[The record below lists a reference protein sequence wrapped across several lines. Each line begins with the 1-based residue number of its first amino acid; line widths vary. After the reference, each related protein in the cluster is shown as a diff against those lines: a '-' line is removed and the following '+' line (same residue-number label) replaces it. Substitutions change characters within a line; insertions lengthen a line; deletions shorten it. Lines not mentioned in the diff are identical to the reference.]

1 MRLQH
6 WSVPNGKNRNKLKIS
21 FINLSVFDG
30 VLTCFI
36 FHLFGGILVLDITGI
51 DIAAIVTGFG
61 SLGGCIAAG
70 VKAIKSGNEAR
81 AAKAQ
86 TELIQEQRKAQT
98 ELRDEQV
105 QELKTGLAVV
115 QEQIKTHAN
124 RLNDGDEKFE
134 AFAGELKEQNGLL
147 REILVALK
155 IKFDLPIGKELG
167 K

>member
-1 MRLQH
+1 M
-6 WSVPNGKNRNKLKIS
+6 
-21 FINLSVFDG
+21 
-30 VLTCFI
+30 
-36 FHLFGGILVLDITGI
+36 DITGI

-86 TELIQEQRKAQT
+86 TELIQEQRKTQT

-115 QEQIKTHAN
+115 QEQIKTHAT
-124 RLNDGDEKFE
+124 RLNDGDGKFE
-134 AFAGELKEQNGLL
+134 AFASELKEQNGLL

-155 IKFDLPIGKELG
+155 IKFDLPIGRVLG

>member
-1 MRLQH
+1 M
-6 WSVPNGKNRNKLKIS
+6 
-21 FINLSVFDG
+21 
-30 VLTCFI
+30 
-36 FHLFGGILVLDITGI
+36 DITGL
-51 DIAAIVTGFG
+51 DIIKFLAGLTGVITG
-61 SLGGCIAAG
+61 ITGL
-70 VKAIKSGNEAR
+70 VKAIKSTSEAKD
-81 AAKAQ
+81 AKAQ

-98 ELRDEQV
+98 VLRDEQV
-105 QELKTGLAVV
+105 QELKTGLAVM
-115 QEQIKTHAN
+115 QEQIKNHAS

>member
-1 MRLQH
+1 M
-6 WSVPNGKNRNKLKIS
+6 
-21 FINLSVFDG
+21 
-30 VLTCFI
+30 
-36 FHLFGGILVLDITGI
+36 DITGI
-51 DIAAIVTGFG
+51 DIAAVVTGCG
-61 SLGGCIAAG
+61 RLGGCIDAG

-115 QEQIKTHAN
+115 QEQIKNHAI

-134 AFAGELKEQNGLL
+134 AFASELKEQNGLL

>member
-1 MRLQH
+1 M
-6 WSVPNGKNRNKLKIS
+6 
-21 FINLSVFDG
+21 FDG

-36 FHLFGGILVLDITGI
+36 FHIFGGNLVLDITGI
-51 DIAAIVTGFG
+51 DIAAVVTGFG

-115 QEQIKTHAN
+115 QEQIKNHAS

-134 AFAGELKEQNGLL
+134 AFAGELKEQHGLL

-155 IKFDLPIGKELG
+155 IKFDLPIGMELG

>member
-1 MRLQH
+1 M
-6 WSVPNGKNRNKLKIS
+6 
-21 FINLSVFDG
+21 
-30 VLTCFI
+30 
-36 FHLFGGILVLDITGI
+36 DITGI

-61 SLGGCIAAG
+61 RLGGCIAAG

-105 QELKTGLAVV
+105 QELRTGLAVV
-115 QEQIKTHAN
+115 QEQIKNHAT

>member
-1 MRLQH
+1 M
-6 WSVPNGKNRNKLKIS
+6 
-21 FINLSVFDG
+21 
-30 VLTCFI
+30 
-36 FHLFGGILVLDITGI
+36 DITGL
-51 DIAAIVTGFG
+51 DIIKFLAGLTGVITG
-61 SLGGCIAAG
+61 ITGL
-70 VKAIKSGNEAR
+70 VKAIKSTSEAKD
-81 AAKAQ
+81 AKAQ

-98 ELRDEQV
+98 VLRDEQV

-115 QEQIKTHAN
+115 QEQIKNHAS

>member
-1 MRLQH
+1 M
-6 WSVPNGKNRNKLKIS
+6 
-21 FINLSVFDG
+21 
-30 VLTCFI
+30 
-36 FHLFGGILVLDITGI
+36 DITGL
-51 DIAAIVTGFG
+51 DIIKFLAGLTGVITG
-61 SLGGCIAAG
+61 ITGL
-70 VKAIKSGNEAR
+70 VKAIKSTGEAKD
-81 AAKAQ
+81 AKAQ

-98 ELRDEQV
+98 VLRDEQV

-115 QEQIKTHAN
+115 QEQIKNHAS

>member
-1 MRLQH
+1 M
-6 WSVPNGKNRNKLKIS
+6 
-21 FINLSVFDG
+21 
-30 VLTCFI
+30 
-36 FHLFGGILVLDITGI
+36 DITGI

-61 SLGGCIAAG
+61 SLGGCIVAG

>member
-1 MRLQH
+1 
-6 WSVPNGKNRNKLKIS
+6 
-21 FINLSVFDG
+21 
-30 VLTCFI
+30 
-36 FHLFGGILVLDITGI
+36 
-51 DIAAIVTGFG
+51 
-61 SLGGCIAAG
+61 
-70 VKAIKSGNEAR
+70 
-81 AAKAQ
+81 
-86 TELIQEQRKAQT
+86 
-98 ELRDEQV
+98 V

>member
-1 MRLQH
+1 M
-6 WSVPNGKNRNKLKIS
+6 
-21 FINLSVFDG
+21 
-30 VLTCFI
+30 
-36 FHLFGGILVLDITGI
+36 VLDITGI

-115 QEQIKTHAN
+115 REQIKNHAT

-134 AFAGELKEQNGLL
+134 AFASELKEQNGLL

>member
-1 MRLQH
+1 M
-6 WSVPNGKNRNKLKIS
+6 
-21 FINLSVFDG
+21 
-30 VLTCFI
+30 
-36 FHLFGGILVLDITGI
+36 DITGI

-86 TELIQEQRKAQT
+86 TEL
-98 ELRDEQV
+98 RDEQV

-134 AFAGELKEQNGLL
+134 AFASELKEQNGLL

>member
-1 MRLQH
+1 M
-6 WSVPNGKNRNKLKIS
+6 
-21 FINLSVFDG
+21 
-30 VLTCFI
+30 
-36 FHLFGGILVLDITGI
+36 DITGL
-51 DIAAIVTGFG
+51 DIIKFLAGLTGVITG
-61 SLGGCIAAG
+61 ITGL
-70 VKAIKSGNEAR
+70 VKAIKSTSEAKD
-81 AAKAQ
+81 AKAQ

-98 ELRDEQV
+98 VLRDEQV

-115 QEQIKTHAN
+115 QEQIKNHTN

>member
-1 MRLQH
+1 MI
-6 WSVPNGKNRNKLKIS
+6 VDIS
-21 FINLSVFDG
+21 GLDIIKFLAGLTG
-30 VLTCFI
+30 V
-36 FHLFGGILVLDITGI
+36 ITGI
-51 DIAAIVTGFG
+51 TG
-61 SLGGCIAAG
+61 L
-70 VKAIKSGNEAR
+70 VKAIKSTSEAKD
-81 AAKAQ
+81 AKAQ

-98 ELRDEQV
+98 VLRDEQV